1 MRAIDFPHETTP
13 RNMILRK
20 KFQIFSIFASIHTSI
35 SLNQDQGSIFKLWEC
50 AQSIPRLEKPKN
62 RRFSHKNPKMF
73 DFRFNTPIPSLNQG
87 QGSVFKVW
95 ECAQSILRMKLP
107 PEIWFWGRNFKIFR
121 FSLQYTHLFPWIR
134 VKEVFSR
141 FGNARSR
148 FFAWFYPYIG
158 CFGKKIF
165 SEISP

>member
-1 MRAIDFPHETTP
+1 MWEIDFAHSRSMKTLLWPWFREEIGVLK
-13 RNMILRK
+13 RKSLYLRK
-20 KFQIFSIFASIHTSI
+20 YV
-35 SLNQDQGSIFKLWEC
+35 SLNQGQRNVFTVREC

-87 QGSVFKVW
+87 QGSVFKVR

-134 VKEVFSR
+134 IKEAFSR
-141 FGNARSR
+141 FGNARNR
-148 FFAWFYPYIG
+148 FPA
-158 CFGKKIF
+158 
-165 SEISP
+165 